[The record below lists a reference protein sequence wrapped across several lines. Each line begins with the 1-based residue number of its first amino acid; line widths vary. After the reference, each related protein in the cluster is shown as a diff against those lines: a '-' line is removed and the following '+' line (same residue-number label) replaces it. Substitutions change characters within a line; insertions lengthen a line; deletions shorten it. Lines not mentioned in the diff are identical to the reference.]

1 MRGLIVMET
10 TMRALPFVLL
20 ALLTSPALAEPQL
33 IARLDI
39 DGAQGDLAANT
50 AAPLENGVAGNLL
63 GGLGSGMAWA
73 GGDTFL
79 MLPDRGPNAVPY
91 NGYVDNT
98 TSYVPRFQTFA
109 FRLTPQTSGLPYRV
123 EAHLDATT
131 LLWSPTRLAYGSGL
145 AAHIGNGAPAIN
157 TPDRFYFSGRSD
169 NMDRSQASDFDGDA
183 RLDPESLRVANDGK
197 SVFISDEYGPHIYQF
212 DRQTGERLRSFTLP
226 QGFAV
231 SFLSPRGD
239 EELSGNISGREA
251 NHGMEGLSI
260 TPDGRTLVG
269 IMQTALIQDGGEKD
283 GGDLRMLAIDIAS
296 GSAKQYAYP
305 LDNWG
310 SEDKPK
316 YNAVSEILA
325 VNDHQFLVDERD
337 GKGRGTASSAAN
349 KLIYLADIAGAQDI
363 SGLTGRKA
371 LRKAAIQ
378 KSLFLDLVAVLNA
391 GGVPSEAIPSKI
403 EGMSFG
409 PDVTLDGKTLHT
421 LWISSDNDFLSAADS
436 LPNPNTVY
444 VIGFSDADLP
454 GYQPQRL
461 AQ

>member
-1 MRGLIVMET
+1 
-10 TMRALPFVLL
+10 MRALSIILLTLL
-20 ALLTSPALAEPQL
+20 ATPALAEPQL
-33 IARLDI
+33 VARLDI
-39 DGAQGDLAANT
+39 DASQRDLAANT

-79 MLPDRGPNAVPY
+79 MLPDRGPNAAPY

-98 TSYVPRFQTFA
+98 TSYVPRFQTFN
-109 FRLTPQTSGLPYRV
+109 FHLTPQTNGLPYRV

-131 LLWSPTRLAYGSGL
+131 LLWSPTKLAYGSGL

-157 TPDRFYFSGRSD
+157 TPERFYFSGRSD
-169 NMDRSQASDFDGDA
+169 NMDRSQPSDFDGDA

-197 SVFISDEYGPHIYQF
+197 SIFISDEYGPHIYQF
-212 DRQTGERLRSFTLP
+212 DRESGERLHSFKLP

-231 SFLSPRGD
+231 SFSSPRG
-239 EELSGNISGREA
+239 EEEISGNVSGREA
-251 NHGMEGLSI
+251 NHGMEGLSL
-260 TPDGRTLVG
+260 TPDGKTLVG
-269 IMQTALIQDGGEKD
+269 IMQTALLQDGGGKE
-283 GGDLRMLAIDIAS
+283 GGYLRMLAIDIAS
-296 GSAKQYAYP
+296 GATRQYAYP

-310 SEDKPK
+310 SDNKPK

-337 GKGRGTASSAAN
+337 GKGRGAASSAAN

-363 SGLTGRKA
+363 SALTGRKA
-371 LRKAAIQ
+371 LRKAAIH
-378 KSLFLDLVAVLNA
+378 KTLFIDLVAVLNA
-391 GGVPSEAIPSKI
+391 GGVPSEAIPAKI

-409 PDVTLDGKTLHT
+409 LDVTLDGKTLHT

-444 VIGFSDADLP
+444 VIAFSDADLP
-454 GYQPQRL
+454 GYQPQNL
-461 AQ
+461 TI

>member
-1 MRGLIVMET
+1 
-10 TMRALPFVLL
+10 MRALTTILLSLL
-20 ALLTSPALAEPQL
+20 ASPAVAAPQL

-39 DGAQGDLAANT
+39 DGAQHDLAANT

-63 GGLGSGMAWA
+63 GGLGSGMVWA

-79 MLPDRGPNAVPY
+79 MLPDRGPNATPY

-98 TSYVPRFQTFA
+98 ASYVPRFQTFS
-109 FRLTPQTSGLPYRV
+109 FHLTPQANGLPFQV
-123 EAHLDATT
+123 QAQLDATT
-131 LLWSPTRLAYGSGL
+131 LLWSPTKLAYGSGM

-169 NMDRSQASDFDGDA
+169 NMDRSQPSDFDSDA

-212 DRQTGERLRSFTLP
+212 DRQTGERIKSFTLP

-231 SFLSPRGD
+231 SFLSPRGED
-239 EELSGNISGREA
+239 EISGNASGREA
-251 NHGMEGLSI
+251 NHGMEGLSL
-260 TPDGRTLVG
+260 TPDGKTLVG
-269 IMQTALIQDGGEKD
+269 IMQTALLQDGGEKE
-283 GGDLRMLAIDIAS
+283 GGYLRILAIDIAS
-296 GSAKQYAYP
+296 GATRQYAYP
-305 LDNWG
+305 LANWG
-310 SEDKPK
+310 SDDKPK

-337 GKGRGTASSAAN
+337 GKGRGAASSAAN
-349 KLIYLADIAGAQDI
+349 KLIYLADISGARDV
-363 SGLTGRKA
+363 SALTGHKV
-371 LRKAAIQ
+371 LRKAAIK
-378 KSLFLDLVAVLNA
+378 KSLFIDLVAVLNA

-403 EGMSFG
+403 EGLSFG

-421 LWISSDNDFLSAADS
+421 LWISSDNDFLSIADS

-454 GYQPQRL
+454 GYQPQAL
-461 AQ
+461 AK